1 MRGVEFEKMTYKR
14 IKDDLRYKP
23 LYSLV
28 EVGRYAR
35 VQPSTLRSWTRSNDG
50 GLLVAAAHNT
60 VAPLSFINLI
70 EAHVLLA
77 LRRMHTV
84 PMKKIRTAVEWLKDQ
99 YHTEHPLAEIDLETD
114 GCDVFIR
121 EFGLPVSASRKGQIG
136 INEILS
142 RYLQRIERD
151 PNRIPVRFFPL
162 TYDTSP
168 KTIVMDPAVAYG
180 RPVIKGTRIA
190 TLMVF
195 ERYSGGESLTEIADD
210 YSLDLPFVEEALRCE
225 IDQRVAA

>member
-1 MRGVEFEKMTYKR
+1 MRSVEFASMIHQKAKQ
-14 IKDDLRYKP
+14 DLRYKP

-28 EVGRYAR
+28 EVSRYAR
-35 VQPSTLRSWTRSNDG
+35 VQPNTLRSWARSGDG
-50 GLLVAAAHNT
+50 SLVVPAGHNT

-70 EAHVLLA
+70 ETHVLLA
-77 LRRMHTV
+77 LRRTHMV
-84 PMKKIRTAVEWLKDQ
+84 PMRRIRTAIEWLKDMYQ
-99 YHTEHPLAEIDLETD
+99 TEHPLAELDLETD
-114 GCDVFIR
+114 GYDVFVR
-121 EFGLPVSASRKGQIG
+121 EFGLPISASRKGQIG

-162 TYDTSP
+162 TYDASP
-168 KTIVMDPAVAYG
+168 KTVVMDPAVAYG

-195 ERYSGGESLTEIADD
+195 ERYSGGESLIDIAND
-210 YSLDLPFVEEALRCE
+210 YDLEVVAVEEALRCE
-225 IDQRVAA
+225 IDQRAAA